1 MILARVE
8 PGVTSQLPFTACKLL
23 SLSLSCLVNRQANC
37 DSRKM
42 IDLLRRSLIDR
53 LWMPNANT
61 AENLIILCEMFRDDN
76 KRHVNRLDDESL
88 FISGLST

>member
-23 SLSLSCLVNRQANC
+23 SLSL
-37 DSRKM
+37 
-42 IDLLRRSLIDR
+42 
-53 LWMPNANT
+53 PNANT